1 MKSFVTKAENRKN
14 PESYI
19 NKQYREQ
26 KQKLMEQKEEALRR
40 ITSLERFTAEEIDEE
55 LNRAHTAKNVEKQK
69 RKSKIEAIKQ

>member
-1 MKSFVTKAENRKN
+1 
-14 PESYI
+14 
-19 NKQYREQ
+19 
-26 KQKLMEQKEEALRR
+26 MEQKEEALRR